1 MKKVIDDLINRKIL
15 KDISNI
21 EKLNKITTNHAIYAG
36 FDPTAK
42 SLHLG
47 NFIHI
52 INLMRFQKQG
62 YRAIALVGG
71 ITGMIGDPSFRDS
84 ERKFLDSDTLLD
96 NKNHIIAQ
104 LKSFGLEV
112 IDNLDFY
119 KNMHLA
125 DFLKLVGTK
134 ININYMLAKDS
145 VKQRLANGMT
155 FTEFSYQL
163 IQGWDFKYLYEN
175 QNVCVQMGGSDQ
187 WGNITTGL
195 ELIKNFHGENHL
207 AVAITSNLLTDSN
220 GNKIGKSSGGG
231 NLWLDKNLTSPYSIY
246 QYLLNQSDSDV
257 EKLLN
262 WLTFLEPLKINDIYK
277 KHLENPKLR
286 EAQKILAYET
296 VSIIHG
302 IEVAKQCQI
311 ISDKLFKNN
320 ILDLTLNDIKMLEGF
335 LKTYTYNNQNFIDFI
350 VENKIL
356 NSKREF
362 REFLNNG
369 ALALD
374 SQKITD
380 ENLTISFNH
389 FDNKYAIL
397 RKGKKEFIIIKK

>member
-1 MKKVIDDLINRKIL
+1 MKKVIDDLIERKIL
-15 KDISNI
+15 KDISNT
-21 EKLNKITTNHAIYAG
+21 EKLNKINTNHAIYTG

-52 INLMRFQKQG
+52 INLMRFKKQG

-84 ERKFLDSDTLLD
+84 ERKFLDAKILLD
-96 NKNHIIAQ
+96 NKNHIIKQ
-104 LKSFGLEV
+104 LESFGLEV
-112 IDNLDFY
+112 IDNLEFY
-119 KNMHLA
+119 KNMHIA

-175 QNVCVQMGGSDQ
+175 ENVCIQMGGSDQ

-195 ELIKNFHGENHL
+195 EFIKNFHGDDHL
-207 AVAITSNLLTDSN
+207 ALAITSNLLTDAN

-231 NLWLDKNLTSPYSIY
+231 SLWLDKELTSPYNVY
-246 QYLLNQSDSDV
+246 QYLLNQSDNDV

-262 WLTFLEPLKINDIYK
+262 WLTFLETSEIKNIIYEHTK
-277 KHLENPKLR
+277 NPKLR
-286 EAQKILAYET
+286 LAQKTLAFET
-296 VSIIHG
+296 TTIIHG
-302 IEVAKQCQI
+302 KETAQKCVE

-320 ILDLTLNDIKMLEGF
+320 ILDLTLEDINLLQGF
-335 LKTYTYNNQNFIDFI
+335 LRTFEYKNESIIDFI

-356 NSKREF
+356 NSRREF
-362 REFLNNG
+362 REFFNNK
-369 ALALD
+369 ALSID
-374 SQKITD
+374 SNQIEDENQKIT
-380 ENLTISFNH
+380 FNN

-397 RKGKKEFIIIKK
+397 KKGKKEFIIIKK